1 MRKIQKVYRLEPA
14 GSHGVWGLDD
24 FQFIPF
30 IWGAAQMMGKERERE
45 RDILPYAQI
54 SILPYKVN
62 ALNLISHVGVTGCVH
77 GCRMRDGSSHSFD
90 CRLYVSTIIAKACVH
105 SV

>member
-45 RDILPYAQI
+45 REKFLCF
-54 SILPYKVN
+54 PYKVN
-62 ALNLISHVGVTGCVH
+62 ALNLISCVGVTGCVM
-77 GCRMRDGSSHSFD
+77 GVECETVAAIALIVD
-90 CRLYVSTIIAKACVH
+90 CMSPP
-105 SV
+105 